1 MINNDNDYINRNMD
15 GTLQRT
21 PGMDKDGVRG
31 GSIVALRDHPTRGY
45 NASKYDEN
53 FESSGMNPME
63 YARLSRYNEAD
74 LMTARKDKWEAE
86 KYYLDEAIKLEEL
99 MGRARRPGGGFDKVY
114 DHSKF
119 LAEDPKKVIFP
130 HEIPGYTEG
139 IQRGPENSF
148 AESNR
153 EIKDII
159 DQVAQ
164 GKAKQAER
172 AASLNSRPP
181 VARPPVGTHASL
193 DQPIASPAGGYA
205 DEYERNMTTA
215 EGLDAENAR
224 RGGNPYEHQSTLIGL
239 DYPNSPQDQLG
250 WQMSALDRNLD
261 NAISMGNSY
270 IQDREEE
277 EERKRQE
284 ESRNSLLNRKF
295 TVSNNF

>member
-21 PGMDKDGVRG
+21 PGMDRDREG
-31 GSIVALRDHPTRGY
+31 GGQIVALRDHPTRGY
-45 NASKYDEN
+45 NNSEYDQN
-53 FESSGMNPME
+53 FEGSGLDPMQ

-74 LMTARKDKWEAE
+74 LSAARKNKWEQE
-86 KYYLDEAIKLEEL
+86 RYFMEEAQKLERL
-99 MGRARRPGGGFDKVY
+99 LGGSTFGGRYRPAY

-119 LAEDPKKVIFP
+119 LAEDPKKVKFL
-130 HEIPGYTEG
+130 HEIPGHEG

-164 GKAKQAER
+164 GKAKQAQR

-277 EERKRQE
+277 EERKRQAE
-284 ESRNSLLNRKF
+284 ANKALYNPAGF
-295 TVSNNF
+295 TVAKNNF